1 MEAAPVV
8 DPAPEEEPAPIVEQ
22 ATVAEQ
28 LAVADAP
35 AVAEPP
41 ALAEPATVA
50 EARPGSEPPTCLEP
64 ATIAEAPSVTEPPA
78 FAAPPE
84 TMELPAAVVAPPPLP
99 PPASAPVV
107 EPAPCSPE
115 RAPLKHL
122 TAPAPA
128 TPISVSDEDD
138 VNATQVAKTKAPS
151 TAVAAQHTIE
161 TTLLALA
168 REIRQPGRYVGYS
181 AFILMG
187 LIHKCQPC
195 MWEGE
200 NRINLIETFAPW
212 AIGHCT
218 KAIIVTAIACKL
230 IAKPGGSVE
239 CRPISTTHPLDR
251 TSHFVAGVP
260 IPTAAVAGTHNDFDA
275 YYASHGTAALASICD
290 GDCGLDVMAMM
301 LGEPS
306 TREYRS
312 TLRID
317 ISDYLMSRMGEHW
330 MLELMALCQEL
341 KQEDVTRYQSEGHFT
356 NHCCPNRSRGVCQ
369 SERRPQGCR
378 DTRRRKL

>member
-1 MEAAPVV
+1 M
-8 DPAPEEEPAPIVEQ
+8 
-22 ATVAEQ
+22 
-28 LAVADAP
+28 
-35 AVAEPP
+35 
-41 ALAEPATVA
+41 
-50 EARPGSEPPTCLEP
+50 
-64 ATIAEAPSVTEPPA
+64 
-78 FAAPPE
+78 
-84 TMELPAAVVAPPPLP
+84 
-99 PPASAPVV
+99 
-107 EPAPCSPE
+107 
-115 RAPLKHL
+115 
-122 TAPAPA
+122 
-128 TPISVSDEDD
+128 SDEDD
-138 VNATQVAKTKAPS
+138 VNATQVVKTKAPS

-168 REIRQPGRYVGYS
+168 REIRQPGKYVGYS

-187 LIHKCQPC
+187 LMHKCQPC

-200 NRINLIETFAPW
+200 TRINLIETFAPW
-212 AIGHCT
+212 ATDHCT

-239 CRPISTTHPLDR
+239 CRPISTTDPLDR

-275 YYASHGTAALASICD
+275 YYASHGTAALATICD

-306 TREYRS
+306 TPEYRR

-341 KQEDVTRYQSEGHFT
+341 KQEDVTRYKSDSHMQIIAVPTAVAEFASPSADPKDVVTPDEESFKAIAWASKLT
-356 NHCCPNRSRGVCQ
+356 NDSNVLSLIHSLPKQIV
-369 SERRPQGCR
+369 EE
-378 DTRRRKL
+378 